1 MRLWQPVTALNFSE
15 FAAFSLADVQG
26 KNNAYIYLCSSHHPP
41 HTTPRLLTFV
51 WWFSTKDNCA
61 FPRASWQCHSVLS
74 AIIRLVVLYKSA
86 QKSPM
91 EKSNSS
97 LSLSLCFSALSC
109 IFGVCRG
116 GKTSTTSVFASN
128 LHAMGNKK
136 RVSSIQF
143 SSKILHSSA
152 LHFACV
158 RFGSFL
164 LGFGFDIDSGFGHA
178 RLIWP
183 SWKISQENLHTKSV
197 RDGTLN
203 TTVVSAHLV
212 SVLLFAVVAV
222 FVVYLSRCIKS
233 SN

>member
-1 MRLWQPVTALNFSE
+1 LTIYKTYTAYPLEELEIFLIVVMRLWQPVTALNFSE

-97 LSLSLCFSALSC
+97 LSLSLFFRPLLYFWGVPRRKNVNNKCFCLKST
-109 IFGVCRG
+109 RN
-116 GKTSTTSVFASN
+116 GK
-128 LHAMGNKK
+128 
-136 RVSSIQF
+136 
-143 SSKILHSSA
+143 
-152 LHFACV
+152 
-158 RFGSFL
+158 
-164 LGFGFDIDSGFGHA
+164 
-178 RLIWP
+178 
-183 SWKISQENLHTKSV
+183 
-197 RDGTLN
+197 
-203 TTVVSAHLV
+203 
-212 SVLLFAVVAV
+212 
-222 FVVYLSRCIKS
+222 
-233 SN
+233 